1 MEALIVSNDERTISY
16 LSAELN
22 AKQIDVLIAASNE
35 TALDLVKMRKP
46 WVVFADI
53 LGKGIDAVSL
63 LRALEKDRPEISV
76 VGISRRY
83 DAEEAISLLRRG
95 IRDYLAMPLQGQQ
108 KLIHKAIHRAVIR
121 ARGIVSYMSEHDLLA
136 QQKASISKELLQ
148 LQEDQEAGRF
158 VQLKL
163 FPKNPLQ
170 LSSFEFSHRIFPSLY
185 LSGDFID
192 YYPLDENRSF
202 FYFADVSGHGAS
214 SAFITMM
221 LKTVSHRWVID
232 MKKQKVEISPASF
245 INHINKEMMKVQLGK
260 HMTLFCGVL
269 DDQKNTLCYS
279 VAAHYPKPRVR
290 NGGQMF
296 SLEES
301 ALPVGVFKDAEFKD
315 YQLEVKEDFA
325 MFLFSDGV
333 MEVLE
338 QEDLAAKEQMLYEC
352 IDKSN
357 ADISYICDDFN
368 LDDTNALP
376 DDISILL
383 IKRL

>member
-22 AKQIDVLIAASNE
+22 AKQIDVLIAATNE
-35 TALDLVKMRKP
+35 TALELVKMRKP

-53 LGKGIDAVSL
+53 LGKGIDALSL

-76 VGISRRY
+76 VGISQAY
-83 DAEEAISLLRRG
+83 NADEAITLLRRG
-95 IRDYLAMPLQGQQ
+95 IRDYLAVPLQGQQ
-108 KLIHKAIHRAVIR
+108 KLVHKAIHRAVIR

-136 QQKASISKELLQ
+136 QQKDSISQELLQ

-170 LSSFEFSHRIFPSLY
+170 ITSFEFSHRIFPSLY

-221 LKTVSHRWVID
+221 LKTLSHRWVID
-232 MKKQKVEISPASF
+232 MKKQKVDISPAAF
-245 INHINKEMMKVQLGK
+245 IAHINKEMMKVQLGK

-269 DDQKNTLCYS
+269 DDKENRLCYS

-290 NGGQMF
+290 NAGRMF

-301 ALPVGVFKDAEFKD
+301 ALPVGVFKDAEFSDYFLQLKD
-315 YQLEVKEDFA
+315 DFA
-325 MFLFSDGV
+325 MFLFSDGI
-333 MEVLE
+333 MEVVE

-352 IDKSN
+352 IDKSK
-357 ADISYICDDFN
+357 ADIALICEDFR
-368 LDDTNALP
+368 LDDMNALP

-383 IKRL
+383 VKRL